1 MCFAPEAECF
11 KLEDQLSSVFSLR
24 GKLPRVVS
32 LLVHVTAG
40 CYVAAKHGFGGMAIE
55 HIYIYIYVPRSA
67 SWILTVSGKQF
78 VLSLPE
84 FENLKL
90 KLHARFWE
98 EWNDD
103 SGYGKCGYN
112 IHSTGTRKVFYF
124 KTNAKLFQNRH
135 LYIYIWRN
143 NNPLHVSTRNR
154 VRQLFISSSRYPG
167 YFVHVRKQ

>member
-1 MCFAPEAECF
+1 M
-11 KLEDQLSSVFSLR
+11 
-24 GKLPRVVS
+24 
-32 LLVHVTAG
+32 
-40 CYVAAKHGFGGMAIE
+40 
-55 HIYIYIYVPRSA
+55 YIYVPRSA

-135 LYIYIWRN
+135 LYIYIYIYGGTIILSMWARVIEFGNYLFHRLVIPVISFTSEN
-143 NNPLHVSTRNR
+143 NNEVLDAPIPVYYPDREFRTGFHR
-154 VRQLFISSSRYPG
+154 ISDPY
-167 YFVHVRKQ
+167 KAA